1 MMVFLDPS
9 SEGMA
14 AELATSLNESLTGR
28 TIQTCTEVLQAL
40 RDGSL
45 GSQQEKNFESYRAS
59 CHGIYLYALA
69 FMPPGYQDNSAVTT
83 NGDLSPCDHEDMPN
97 EM

>member
-1 MMVFLDPS
+1 MCDY
-9 SEGMA
+9 
-14 AELATSLNESLTGR
+14 
-28 TIQTCTEVLQAL
+28 QTCTEALQAL

-45 GSQQEKNFESYRAS
+45 GSQQEKLIESYRVA
-59 CHGIYLYALA
+59 CHGVYPYAVA

>member
-1 MMVFLDPS
+1 M
-9 SEGMA
+9 
-14 AELATSLNESLTGR
+14 
-28 TIQTCTEVLQAL
+28 LQAL

-45 GSQQEKNFESYRAS
+45 GSQQEKILESYHAS
-59 CHGIYLYALA
+59 CHGICPYALA

-97 EM
+97 EMWVFQEGSRVAILWLSAF